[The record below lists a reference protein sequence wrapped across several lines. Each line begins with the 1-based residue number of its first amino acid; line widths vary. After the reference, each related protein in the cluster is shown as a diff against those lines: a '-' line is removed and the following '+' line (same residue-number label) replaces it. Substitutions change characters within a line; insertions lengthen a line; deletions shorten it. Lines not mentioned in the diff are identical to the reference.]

1 MDRKIENR
9 MVLKGHDDDVFPVKH
24 YHEVKKQFMYV
35 GQNNPNRDL
44 YLQRTN
50 AEVMYEFYRKQM

>member
-1 MDRKIENR
+1 MNYFSLEDFI
-9 MVLKGHDDDVFPVKH
+9 PVKH